1 MNRKKVYRTYLESPI
16 GILCLEADDEALLS
30 LHVAGSEAAVRY
42 RESRQKRDMDTLEQI
57 EQGEAER
64 IVEQQES
71 EILNLAEQELREYF
85 AGERKEFTVPVFLQG
100 TDFQLKVWNA
110 LQEIPYGEMCSYG
123 EIARKIGNP
132 KACRAVGGANNRN
145 PVMIFIPCHRV
156 VGADGS
162 LVGFGAGL
170 EVKQYLLELE
180 KRIIEKNNQS
190 QHLL

>member
-1 MNRKKVYRTYLESPI
+1 MNRKIVYRTYLESPI

-30 LHVAGSEAAVRY
+30 LHVAGSGAAIRY
-42 RESRQKRDMDTLEQI
+42 RELRSKREIDTLEQI

-110 LQEIPYGEMCSYG
+110 LREIPYGEMCSYG

-132 KACRAVGGANNRN
+132 KACRAVGGANNRT

-156 VGADGS
+156 V
-162 LVGFGAGL
+162 L
-170 EVKQYLLELE
+170 
-180 KRIIEKNNQS
+180 
-190 QHLL
+190 